1 MLGTF
6 VFISLIYFLF
16 RLFISDK
23 FSNRKEVNIT
33 KWVFLFIYLIIIIGL
48 QIVETNKY
56 ITKFCNRESLD
67 KAILYTLVPNLL
79 IFGFLIMILIAFPGW
94 KAPFSNTLG
103 YVAASA
109 SGIKKHF
116 DTLLKSDINNDLMK
130 KIIQDKSLIV
140 NEITPGNFELFL
152 AQLYSNGL
160 LAIDY
165 EELANIESKEKAG
178 TSLTNKEQI
187 YLDAYSGLYKAV
199 VIKDLIAEGLW
210 YLLTGALVI
219 TMTKNAVA
227 ELECEKSTS
236 QMKKEYK
243 KAGSGVSAMENIKE

>member
-1 MLGTF
+1 
-6 VFISLIYFLF
+6 
-16 RLFISDK
+16 
-23 FSNRKEVNIT
+23 
-33 KWVFLFIYLIIIIGL
+33 
-48 QIVETNKY
+48 
-56 ITKFCNRESLD
+56 
-67 KAILYTLVPNLL
+67 
-79 IFGFLIMILIAFPGW
+79 MILIAFPGW
-94 KAPFSNTLG
+94 KAPLSNTLG

-187 YLDAYSGLYKAV
+187 YLDAYSGLNKAV